1 MSYQYSPTEL
11 FNIQCDMEQE
21 MLDKGIKRY
30 RKNLTK
36 TQEKG
41 LEADSNYGN
50 LLMKQSIDKM
60 VIELDKYIRIS
71 LNGDAGVHAT
81 AAKIL
86 STLDLE
92 VCSYLALKTIVN
104 GISKSITLTQV
115 CVAIGQSIHDQHLG
129 DKFQQ
134 NNKLWF
140 KSTMDYAS
148 KRKASRHHKKLSM
161 RKAADKANTM
171 YNTWSTPELHHIGS
185 KLVDVVIQTTGL
197 SLIHISEPTRPY

>member
-1 MSYQYSPTEL
+1 MSLIFTHQEL
-11 FNIQCDMEQE
+11 FKIQCELEQE
-21 MLDKGIKRY
+21 MLDKGVARY
-30 RKNLTK
+30 RKNLAK
-36 TQEKG
+36 AQEKG

-50 LLMKQSIDKM
+50 LLMKTSIDGM
-60 VIELDKYIRIS
+60 VKALDKYIRTS
-71 LNGDAGVHAT
+71 LNGEAGAHAT

-115 CVAIGQSIHDQHLG
+115 CVQIGQSIHDQHLG

-140 KSTMDYAS
+140 KSTMDYVGWL
-148 KRKASRHHKKLSM
+148 K
-161 RKAADKANTM
+161 
-171 YNTWSTPELHHIGS
+171 
-185 KLVDVVIQTTGL
+185 
-197 SLIHISEPTRPY
+197 